1 MNFSLDDIELIDR
14 YIRKELSS
22 DELLAFNSRLKDQEF
37 AAEVNSHIKSLEV
50 IKFAGRQL
58 LASQLKTIQQNIETS
73 DGYQKY
79 KPSHNGKGFFGN
91 GLMSVII
98 IGIIA
103 TTCYFYFSG
112 SLVPDKID
120 FFNNDSATPD
130 TVYHYNIKK
139 DTIILNNRHARKSDT
154 IRTIRYDTTYVKT
167 YVPLNGSDKFG
178 KEEQPDTI
186 IIRKNIN

>member
-1 MNFSLDDIELIDR
+1 MNFSHDDIELTDR

-22 DELLAFNSRLKDQEF
+22 DELLAFNSRMKDQKF

-79 KPSHNGKGFFGN
+79 KPSHKGKGFFGN
-91 GLMSVII
+91 GLISVII

-112 SLVPDKID
+112 SLIPDKID
-120 FFNNDSATPD
+120 FFINNSATPD

-139 DTIILNNRHARKSDT
+139 DTIILNNRHARKNDT

-167 YVPLNGSDKFG
+167 YVPLKGSEKFG
-178 KEEQPDTI
+178 KERKPDTI
-186 IIRKNIN
+186 FIRKNIN